1 MMGCDGLAGA
11 SFPMAGDQT
20 MKQAGQPRER
30 IDQRDDFTLSCCLNG
45 RLSSLPAVLQDLDRV
60 LVRAGADDEER
71 GEVRLM
77 AEEALVNIV
86 SYAFDHD
93 APRTIRL
100 RCVCAPGE
108 VRLELQDRGRP
119 FNPLDV
125 PPPDLMAPPE
135 QREAGGLGIHL
146 IRALADSVV
155 YDYRQ
160 GHNVLTLTRRLGC
173 RAAA

>member
-1 MMGCDGLAGA
+1 MQQGGPPCEVT
-11 SFPMAGDQT
+11 DQ
-20 MKQAGQPRER
+20 PSHL
-30 IDQRDDFTLSCCLNG
+30 TLSCHLNG
-45 RLSSLPAVLQDLDRV
+45 SLSSLPAVLEDLER
-60 LVRAGADDEER
+60 LLITAGADDEER

-77 AEEALVNIV
+77 AEEALMNIV
-86 SYAFDHD
+86 SYAFDND

-100 RCVCAPGE
+100 RCVCTPGE
-108 VRLELQDRGRP
+108 VRLELQDPGRP

-146 IRALADSVV
+146 IRALADSVL

-160 GHNVLTLTRRLGC
+160 GRNVLTLTRRFGF

>member
-1 MMGCDGLAGA
+1 MEQEGP
-11 SFPMAGDQT
+11 S
-20 MKQAGQPRER
+20 REGT
-30 IDQRDDFTLSCCLNG
+30 DQRADLSLSCCLNG
-45 RLSSLPAVLQDLDRV
+45 RLSSLPAVLQALDR
-60 LVRAGADDEER
+60 LLIRAGADDEVR

-86 SYAFDHD
+86 SYAFDND
-93 APRTIRL
+93 APNTIHL
-100 RCVCAPGE
+100 HCVCTPGE
-108 VRLELQDRGRP
+108 VRLELQDPGRP

-155 YDYRQ
+155 YDFRQ
-160 GHNVLTLTRRLGC
+160 GSNVLTLIRRFAC